1 MSKVVS
7 ALLAGI
13 VIGVL
18 IAPAKGSET
27 RRKIIDG
34 GADLRDDVNDV
45 INEAADNLKS
55 GIQSIMNQA
64 KDLFQKGK
72 EEINSLKKDLN

>member
-1 MSKVVS
+1 MSKIVS

-55 GIQSIMNQA
+55 GIQTIMNQA

-72 EEINSLKKDLN
+72 DEINSLKKDLN